1 MRTTIATIVALGF
14 ASLAVAEEKGA
25 KSLFVD
31 TTSGATI
38 QSTAAKPQA
47 RRTATTTRRKPAT
60 PARQPQ
66 RASAPPA
73 AAASPEVSGLM
84 YYVELVSPNGETSR
98 VTTDRT
104 FTSGERILLHVVSAV
119 DGDVAVYQR
128 TPNGQAARLFPDDR
142 IRNGSGR
149 IAKGVDTAL
158 PSPTSWF
165 RFDEQPG
172 TEELTIV
179 LTPRT
184 ADDAAPRAQ
193 SAPQLAAA
201 RYYELAAG
209 DGGKGLVVETDSA
222 GPAPA
227 TYVVRRA
234 VSGRP
239 PEPVV
244 VTIRLKHR

>member
-1 MRTTIATIVALGF
+1 MRTVIATAAALTFATVALAG
-14 ASLAVAEEKGA
+14 EKGA
-25 KSLFVD
+25 KALFVD

-38 QSTAAKPQA
+38 HNTNAKPDA
-47 RRTATTTRRKPAT
+47 RRTTASRQKPRVAARRPEA
-60 PARQPQ
+60 PQ
-66 RASAPPA
+66 PA
-73 AAASPEVSGLM
+73 APVSEVSGLM
-84 YYVELVSPNGETSR
+84 YYVELVSPKGETSR

-104 FTSGERILLHVVSAV
+104 FTSGERILLHVVSAI
-119 DGDVAVYQR
+119 DGDVAVYQK

-149 IAKGVDTAL
+149 IVKGVDTIL

-165 RFDEQPG
+165 RFDDQPG

-179 LTPRT
+179 LTPHAVDEAPPQT
-184 ADDAAPRAQ
+184 EPVLQMAA
-193 SAPQLAAA
+193 L
-201 RYYELAAG
+201 RYGELG
-209 DGGKGLVVETDSA
+209 PPEGSKGLVVETDSR

-244 VTIRLKHR
+244 VTIQLKHR

>member
-1 MRTTIATIVALGF
+1 
-14 ASLAVAEEKGA
+14 
-25 KSLFVD
+25 
-31 TTSGATI
+31 
-38 QSTAAKPQA
+38 
-47 RRTATTTRRKPAT
+47 
-60 PARQPQ
+60 
-66 RASAPPA
+66 
-73 AAASPEVSGLM
+73 M
-84 YYVELVSPNGETSR
+84 YYVELVSPTGETSR

-149 IAKGVDTAL
+149 ILKGVDTAL

-179 LTPRT
+179 LTPRR
-184 ADDAAPRAQ
+184 ADDGAPYVQ
-193 SAPQLAAA
+193 PAPQLAVA
-201 RYYELAAG
+201 RYDDLGAG
-209 DGGKGLVVETDSA
+209 GGGKGLVVETDSA

-234 VSGRP
+234 STGRA
-239 PEPVV
+239 PEPIV